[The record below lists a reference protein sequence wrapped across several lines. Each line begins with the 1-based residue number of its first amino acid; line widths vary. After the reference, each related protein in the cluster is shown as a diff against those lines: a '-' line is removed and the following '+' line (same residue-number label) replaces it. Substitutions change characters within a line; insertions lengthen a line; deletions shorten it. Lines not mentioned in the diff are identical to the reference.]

1 MFYAFIEDNK
11 LVGAGEC
18 RQLTAGVDNV
28 EISEEV
34 FRDIERYVWNGTD
47 MVRDPDFEVKRR
59 SAEVRADR
67 DKLLFATDKYMLADF
82 PAAEEEREL
91 YRQYRQYLR
100 DIPET
105 PGFPNTEIM
114 DFTAWR
120 EQL

>member
-59 SAEVRADR
+59 SAEVRAKR
-67 DKLLFATDKYMLADF
+67 DKLLLVTDRYMLADF
-82 PAAEEEREL
+82 PIAEDEREQ

-105 PGFPNTEIM
+105 PEFPDVSILTFE
-114 DFTAWR
+114 DWKESA
-120 EQL
+120 

>member
-18 RQLTAGVDNV
+18 RQLTAGVENV

-34 FRDIERYVWNGTD
+34 FRNIERYVWNGTN

-59 SAEVRADR
+59 SAEVRATRDELLCVTDR
-67 DKLLFATDKYMLADF
+67 YMLVDF
-82 PAAEEEREL
+82 PIAEDEREL

-100 DIPET
+100 DIPEQES
-105 PGFPNTEIM
+105 FPDEGIKTFGEWKG
-114 DFTAWR
+114 A
-120 EQL
+120 